1 MSITAKIRAFNRYY
15 TTVIGILDK
24 NYLESDYSLTEVRI
38 MYELNAHPKGITA
51 KDLNEILHIDKGYLS
66 RLLAIL
72 AKKKLIYKQ
81 QIKSDKRAFNLLLTE
96 KGLGIF
102 KRLDA
107 KSEEQVTLLLK
118 GLTAQ
123 QGQQLA
129 LHMHAIEDILQKH
142 LLING

>member
-38 MYELNAHPKGITA
+38 MYELNAQPKGITA

-72 AKKKLIYKQ
+72 AKKKLIQKKQ
-81 QIKSDKRAFNLLLTE
+81 MESDKRAFNLLLTE
-96 KGLGIF
+96 KGLSIF
-102 KRLDA
+102 KTLDA
-107 KSEEQVTLLLK
+107 KSEQQVTLLLK
-118 GLTAQ
+118 GLTTQ
-123 QGQQLA
+123 QGEQLVF
-129 LHMHAIEDILQKH
+129 HMRAIEDILQKH